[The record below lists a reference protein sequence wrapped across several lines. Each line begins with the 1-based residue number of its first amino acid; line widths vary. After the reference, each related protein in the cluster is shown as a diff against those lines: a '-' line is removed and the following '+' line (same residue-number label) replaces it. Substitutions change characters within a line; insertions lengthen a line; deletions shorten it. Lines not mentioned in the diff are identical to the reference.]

1 VGTLREDVDASAEWI
16 AEALTSSGYRADFE
30 WSTDDDAP
38 DGEIHAAVVL
48 ADGTSVWPMRRV
60 MQRYSN
66 GPEDGIYEYG
76 LVVTQ

>member
-1 VGTLREDVDASAEWI
+1 
-16 AEALTSSGYRADFE
+16 
-30 WSTDDDAP
+30 
-38 DGEIHAAVVL
+38 
-48 ADGTSVWPMRRV
+48 MRRV

>member
-1 VGTLREDVDASAEWI
+1 MRAPSGSPRRSRRLGT
-16 AEALTSSGYRADFE
+16 ADFE